1 MKHTYLVEAGSWH
14 VTGMLYSHDGVQPIH
29 IEGLT
34 QIVQQEKVW
43 ILDNKMRIKGQDKVS
58 IQHRYAVAPMKYG
71 QASVAWLSNNEQ
83 LGRLTGRF
91 TFVEDTILSFFRSD
105 DGNHFGTESF
115 TQENEGAYQNRGAL
129 YSSDQLVSSWVM
141 KLVRRT

>member
-1 MKHTYLVEAGSWH
+1 MKHTYLVEAGSWN
-14 VTGMLYSHDGVQPIH
+14 VSGMLFSHDGVQPII
-29 IEGLT
+29 IEGVS

-71 QASVAWLSNNEQ
+71 QVSVAWLSNNEK

-91 TFVEDTILSFFRSD
+91 SFVEDTILSFFHSD
-105 DGNHFGTESF
+105 DKTHFGSESF
-115 TQENEGAYQNRGAL
+115 TQENEASYINRGVL
-129 YSSDQLVSSWVM
+129 YSSDQLASSWAL
-141 KLVRRT
+141 KLTRRT